1 MAKPGPKNWRPTDE
15 ERRLVEHY
23 VSIGYTQEQI
33 GALMNKS
40 VDSLDR
46 YCRRELDYGALA
58 VNAKIGGKLFQ
69 KAMAGDTASLI
80 FWAKTRMG
88 WKETQSHEHSGPQGG
103 PIEYQNLSDEEVNAR
118 IAAHELSRGQPSPS
132 E

>member
-1 MAKPGPKNWRPTDE
+1 MGERGPKPWEPTQE

-23 VSIGYTQEQI
+23 VSIGYTQEQVA
-33 GALMNKS
+33 ALMEKS

-46 YCRRELDYGALA
+46 HCRRELDLGSLA

-69 KAMAGDTASLI
+69 KAMEGDTASLI

-88 WKETQSHEHSGPQGG
+88 WKETTLTEHGITSELAAVLGRVDGATRN
-103 PIEYQNLSDEEVNAR
+103 IEPMVFEIVDKA
-118 IAAHELSRGQPSPS
+118 
-132 E
+132 